1 MLTWLK
7 SLAFM
12 AAIIF
17 MVTGTYLC
25 FYTGFLT
32 VFLFFFFFLTR
43 SLVTVKQVLNPN
55 VNFCSLLTQD
65 TLEPHMVWL

>member
-32 VFLFFFFFLTR
+32 VFLFFFFFDPFPGYSQTG
-43 SLVTVKQVLNPN
+43 T
-55 VNFCSLLTQD
+55 
-65 TLEPHMVWL
+65 